1 MDHSHVT
8 AEEDKQYRALQNQ
21 LIEIEMGAKD
31 ALRMLKEELI
41 KWLFSDEI
49 INTFLNKF
57 MDIFRFKQQ

>member
-1 MDHSHVT
+1 MLKDRKEGEDIKVPDFVGMDHSHVT

-41 KWLFSDEI
+41 K
-49 INTFLNKF
+49 
-57 MDIFRFKQQ
+57 